1 MSRSGDPLPWF
12 NTLAWTTQAR
22 DTDSLNDQASGMLTK
37 FNLPGK
43 GPGSFYFYWST
54 TGVTENR
61 SRTKKAI
68 RGCLDLKNQ
77 GQNLF
82 SIPEINHLKKKK
94 KPHNEQNQN
103 PNFPPSFQDKKI
115 INFGNLGWNPD
126 SSPIGICT
134 MLRKLLFSFYLFF

>member
-1 MSRSGDPLPWF
+1 MSFLKFGLVSRSGDPLPWF

-54 TGVTENR
+54 TGVTENG
-61 SRTKKAI
+61 SRTKKTI
-68 RGCLDLKNQ
+68 RGCLDLKIFRSFKTKVKICSPF
-77 GQNLF
+77 LK
-82 SIPEINHLKKKK
+82 SIIKKKK
-94 KPHNEQNQN
+94 QKNKTHDEQNQN

-115 INFGNLGWNPD
+115 INFGNLG
-126 SSPIGICT
+126 
-134 MLRKLLFSFYLFF
+134 